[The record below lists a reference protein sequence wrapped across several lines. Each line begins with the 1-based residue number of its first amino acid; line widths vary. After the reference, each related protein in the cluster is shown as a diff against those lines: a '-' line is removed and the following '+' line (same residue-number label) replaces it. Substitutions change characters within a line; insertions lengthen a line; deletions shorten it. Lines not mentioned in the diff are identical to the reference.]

1 MEHSFDIYRYSGP
14 FCMLLTRWMH
24 RRIISLLFCPSL
36 SVIFLS
42 FSPSLFCSSLYFPL
56 LSPHSLSN
64 QLYFSFDRLYS
75 LFFSLIHSLYL
86 LLLFLHLPL
95 LSLIL
100 SYPLLSSLILSYSL
114 LFSTTSPSY
123 SPLSSL
129 FSQSAGLATGV
140 SAGVSSSNMES
151 NSMFSLFNVTVYL
164 TTKGT
169 THSLSR
175 ERTLSL
181 ELTL

>member
-1 MEHSFDIYRYSGP
+1 
-14 FCMLLTRWMH
+14 MH
-24 RRIISLLFCPSL
+24 RRIISLLLCPSL

-42 FSPSLFCSSLYFPL
+42 FSPSLNSHL
-56 LSPHSLSN
+56 LSSVLPSTFLSCPPTLSLTNSTSP
-64 QLYFSFDRLYS
+64 LTDYTHYFS
-75 LFFSLIHSLYL
+75 
-86 LLLFLHLPL
+86 LLFTLFIYCFYFFIYHF
-95 LSLIL
+95 S
-100 SYPLLSSLILSYSL
+100 LLSSLILSYSL

-175 ERTLSL
+175 ERTLLL